1 MYRQSAHIL
10 GQKELVHVNELIFLI
25 PIDDRTYFHVMWE
38 HSIFDFYF
46 TSHIFPWD
54 NYNEAVKHILIDM
67 DYFLQLADCISYKD
81 QGSVSVRD
89 IKFMWE
95 IIFVFEMVFTNF
107 SLSNHQ

>member
-1 MYRQSAHIL
+1 
-10 GQKELVHVNELIFLI
+10 
-25 PIDDRTYFHVMWE
+25 MWE

-95 IIFVFEMVFTNF
+95 IIFVFDGFYKL
-107 SLSNHQ
+107 LSQEPPINILFVRV